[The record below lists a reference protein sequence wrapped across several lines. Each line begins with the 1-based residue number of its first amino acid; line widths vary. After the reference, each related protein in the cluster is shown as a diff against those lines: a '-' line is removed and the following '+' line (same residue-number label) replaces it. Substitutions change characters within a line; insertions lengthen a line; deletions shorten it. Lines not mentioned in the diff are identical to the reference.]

1 MSTDKPSRT
10 EEEYFTKRDLELL
23 QQKRHQLEEEAD
35 RTDRQQHFMKCPKC
49 GASLHPE
56 EFHGVTIDRCPE
68 CDGFWLD
75 RGEIDNLMTDTKPGL
90 LGRVFGD
97 LTAALRERKSD
108 DR

>member
-10 EEEYFTKRDLELL
+10 EEDYFTKRDLELL
-23 QQKRHQLEEEAD
+23 QQKRDQLEEKAD
-35 RTDRQQHFMKCPKC
+35 RSERQQHFMKCPKC
-49 GASLHPE
+49 GADLHAE

-68 CDGFWLD
+68 CNGIWLD
-75 RGEIDNLMTDTKPGL
+75 SGEIDSLMTDTEPGL

-97 LTAALRERKSD
+97 MTAALRERKSD